1 MATVFMRATLMLFAL
16 AIVLCGVTVARARQA
31 GPSELRYESGMRL
44 VLPGNFREWPWVGS
58 GLGMV
63 YEGEAQRPGRPP
75 VFTNVFVN
83 PSSHRAFLDT
93 GRWPDR
99 TIFILEF
106 RASQTAGS
114 INTAGHYQGALLSV
128 EAEVKD
134 ARFPDGWAFYNFGPP
149 SLPGSSGA
157 AGLPVQ
163 KVTAPIEDPAR
174 CVECHTKSTAVE
186 RTFVQFY
193 PTLLEAAR
201 KHGTVKPGF

>member
-1 MATVFMRATLMLFAL
+1 MATVFMRATLALFAL
-16 AIVLCGVTVARARQA
+16 AIVLCGVTVARARQSPPA
-31 GPSELRYESGMRL
+31 ELRYESGSRL
-44 VLPGNFREWPWVGS
+44 RLPENYREWAWVSS

-83 PSSHRAFLDT
+83 PSSYRAFLDT

-99 TIFILEF
+99 TVFILEF

-134 ARFPDGWAFYNFGPP
+134 ARFPDGWAFYNFG
-149 SLPGSSGA
+149 GGA
-157 AGLPVQ
+157 SFQ
-163 KVTAPIEDPAR
+163 TTTAPIEDPAR
-174 CVECHTKSTAVE
+174 CVECHTKHTAVE

-193 PTLLEAAR
+193 PTLLDAAR
-201 KHGTVKPGF
+201 KHGTLKPGF

>member
-1 MATVFMRATLMLFAL
+1 MATVFMRATLTLFAL
-16 AIVLCGVTVARARQA
+16 AILLCGVTVARARQA
-31 GPSELRYESGMRL
+31 ATPSELRYESGMRL
-44 VLPGNFREWPWVGS
+44 VLPENFREWPWVGS

-134 ARFPDGWAFYNFGPP
+134 ARFPDGWAFYNFGSP
-149 SLPGSSGA
+149 A
-157 AGLPVQ
+157 AGSTSVPH
-163 KVTAPIEDPAR
+163 VTAPIEDPAR
-174 CVECHTKSTAVE
+174 CVECHSKHTAVE

-193 PTLLEAAR
+193 PTLLDAAR
-201 KHGTVKPGF
+201 KHGTLKPGY